1 LHFEI
6 IPERRIG
13 LKMPTQILE
22 EARLFLVNSLR
33 DRHNENETRHPWR
46 KDWEFAVLHSLRVET
61 YVTRILRQ
69 DQHTLSEREIT
80 LLRLAA
86 ILHDINRLGKREEHA
101 KLGAETTKSWLMQS
115 SSKLLSEED
124 VERVVELIAD
134 HSNKADPEPDFS
146 KAVLKDADTLDEIGM
161 MSVFMAANWVDSQ
174 SPFFFHHLRQRLV
187 DVEVT
192 YCEKKLTIL
201 NTRGAREILQE
212 RKTFLENFIAQIDD
226 ELQTDPDIEQM
237 LLAISKHDTEEITE
251 GEK

>member
-1 LHFEI
+1 
-6 IPERRIG
+6 
-13 LKMPTQILE
+13 MPTKILE

-33 DRHNENETRHPWR
+33 DRRNESESRHPWR
-46 KDWEFAVLHSLRVET
+46 NGWEFAVLHSLRVET
-61 YVTRILRQ
+61 YVTRILKQ
-69 DQHTLSEREIT
+69 DQHSLSEEEIT

-101 KLGAETTKSWLMQS
+101 KLGAETTKTWLTQS
-115 SSKLLSEED
+115 SSTLLSEED

-134 HSNKADPEPDFS
+134 HSNKADPEPDYS

-161 MSVFMAANWVDSQ
+161 MSVFMAANWVDMQ
-174 SPFFFHHLRQRLV
+174 SPFFFHNLRQRLV
-187 DVEVT
+187 DVEIP

-201 NTRGAREILQE
+201 NTRGAKEILQE
-212 RKTFLENFIAQIDD
+212 RKAFLENFVAQIND
-226 ELQTDPDIEQM
+226 ELQMDTHIEQA